1 MFPLPAN
8 RFHFLSKDIPF
19 GLNEEQILSF
29 KSYFS
34 LDISLKCSTPNKSK
48 ASFVQYPTLLTTEE
62 VFLLVSILNPS
73 QISNLIALPQEEDH
87 EINII
92 QLNIPVAVNVGIQY
106 KSFDQY
112 EITFADNQ
120 PFSAEQIYKQV
131 IECSLKQIKSNEC
144 ILATFSK
151 TDVDSTIIGKF
162 NEDNAVVA
170 YIPDESTIED
180 DYNSAYVEIFF
191 PEKIDD
197 TLFNKYRKNLLEY
210 YKTVQISICKKCKL
224 YFCPSGKDQECY
236 TYYHKGQQ
244 IPFDSGEMEEIVDD
258 GDGEEPYILVN
269 YSCCGECPKD
279 EVVLSCGKKENGKH
293 GADNKEKVSSFDIK
307 IAHPGDIH
315 MSESYD

>member
-1 MFPLPAN
+1 MFPLPSN

-19 GLNEEQILSF
+19 GLNEEQIFSL
-29 KSYFS
+29 KSNLL
-34 LDISLKCSTPNKSK
+34 LDISLKCSTPNQSK

-62 VFLLVSILNPS
+62 VFLLVNIFNPS

-92 QLNIPVAVNVGIQY
+92 QLNIPVAVNVGIKY

-151 TDVDSTIIGKF
+151 TDIDSTIIGKF
-162 NEDNAVVA
+162 NEDNAVVVF
-170 YIPDESTIED
+170 IPDEATINDE
-180 DYNSAYVEIFF
+180 YTNAYVEIFF

-197 TLFNKYRKNLLEY
+197 ILLKKYRKILLEY
-210 YKTVQISICKKCKL
+210 YKTVQIEICKKCHL
-224 YFCPSGKDQECY
+224 YFSPSSQDQTCY
-236 TYYHKGQQ
+236 TYYHKGRQ

-258 GDGEEPYILVN
+258 GYEEPYTVVN
-269 YSCCGECPKD
+269 YSCCGECNKD
-279 EVVLSCGKKENGKH
+279 EVPMACGKKENGKH
-293 GADNKEKVSSFDIK
+293 EADNKAKISSFNIK

-315 MSESYD
+315 MSDPDK